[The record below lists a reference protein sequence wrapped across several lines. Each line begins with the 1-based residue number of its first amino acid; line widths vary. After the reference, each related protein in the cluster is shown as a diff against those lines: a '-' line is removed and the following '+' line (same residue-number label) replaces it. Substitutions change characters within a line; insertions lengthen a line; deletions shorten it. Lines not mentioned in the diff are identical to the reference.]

1 MTVFGIAG
9 CMAMLVTG
17 FALLN
22 ANNVVIGKQF
32 DNIWKY
38 QAIVIFNDEHNE
50 EDNKEY
56 NEALNKIEGYQN
68 SINIHQQSV
77 TFSKEGMNKQT
88 VSMYVP
94 QDGESLNEFLSLHDR
109 KTKEEYKL
117 SDSGVIINEK
127 LAKLLKASVGDMI
140 TMKDEDNN
148 SYTVKVEVI
157 AENYFAHFIYM
168 SPSYYEQIFGEKAVY
183 NAQFLKLDSAD
194 GKEDEI
200 STKLMDCKKVINVT
214 LTSTISNASKDSAS
228 KLNLVMLVIII
239 SSGSL
244 AFIVL
249 YNLTNINVSER
260 IRELSTIKVLGFFD
274 NEVTMYILRENVILT
289 LLGILAGSFMGRIL
303 YIFIIN
309 TAETDIMMMFPDI
322 YISSYIYSG
331 LITLLFSLLVMI
343 MMHIK
348 LKSVNMIDALK
359 SVE

>member
-1 MTVFGIAG
+1 
-9 CMAMLVTG
+9 
-17 FALLN
+17 
-22 ANNVVIGKQF
+22 
-32 DNIWKY
+32 
-38 QAIVIFNDEHNE
+38 
-50 EDNKEY
+50 
-56 NEALNKIEGYQN
+56 
-68 SINIHQQSV
+68 
-77 TFSKEGMNKQT
+77 
-88 VSMYVP
+88 
-94 QDGESLNEFLSLHDR
+94 
-109 KTKEEYKL
+109 
-117 SDSGVIINEK
+117 
-127 LAKLLKASVGDMI
+127 
-140 TMKDEDNN
+140 MKDEDNN

-274 NEVTMYILRENVILT
+274 NEVTMYILRENMILT